1 VIIVRIFLS
10 WIPHDPYNQFIRI
23 IYRIADSVLEP
34 IRNALPIQGM
44 GFDFSPII
52 AFMLL
57 GFLKRII
64 LSTI

>member
-1 VIIVRIFLS
+1 VRIFLS
-10 WIPHDPYNQFIRI
+10 WFPHDPYNQFIRI

-34 IRNALPIQGM
+34 IKNALPIQGM